1 MAGVIVG
8 SWPAQKLG
16 PSGIFDHIELDTFA
30 MVSMLDWKM
39 DALVQLAGY
48 SGEMFGKWL
57 SAMREVALAV
67 VFHGG
72 EVISEGYDPLTAI
85 VVTEEP
91 GKRRILGET
100 QKEACN
106 GVMSVGVVGIADVMP
121 LISHK
126 EGGSRLRP
134 FLSSELLVLGAQRDV
149 EMLEAFFSALRS
161 AFESHF
167 LDDLAS
173 LVSADVRREVF
184 GDLEWGS
191 AKKPGIP
198 IIRKEEDFTG
208 KIPVKKRTVDER
220 EFEKLAVRSMV
231 RRRIPA
237 GLQGLIMPKAKLA
250 AGAGN

>member
-1 MAGVIVG
+1 MEDVIVG
-8 SWPAQKLG
+8 CWPAQKLG
-16 PSGIFDHIELDTFA
+16 PSGIFDQIELDTFA

-39 DALVQLAGY
+39 DTLAQPAGY
-48 SGEMFGKWL
+48 TGAMFGKWL
-57 SAMREVALAV
+57 SAMHELALAV

-72 EVISEGYDPLTAI
+72 EVISEGADPLTAI

-100 QKEACN
+100 QKMACS
-106 GVMSVGVVGIADVMP
+106 GVMNVGVVGIADVMP
-121 LISHK
+121 LISPK

-184 GDLEWGS
+184 GDLELG
-191 AKKPGIP
+191 AVKKPAIP
-198 IIRKEEDFTG
+198 MILEEVDFTG
-208 KIPVKKRTVDER
+208 KKPVRKRTVEEL
-220 EFEKLAVRSMV
+220 EFERAAVRSMI
-231 RRRIPA
+231 RRRIPT